1 MSKVEM
7 LERQIEDLSPNE
19 LSEFRRWFLE
29 FDAQIW
35 DQQIEVDVKTGK
47 LNALAEKALRE
58 HAAGQST
65 EL

>member
-19 LSEFRRWFLE
+19 LSEFRLWFLE